1 MLQSTQ
7 NQGNAPKYSPS
18 PNTFTPPKN
27 ISSSMEQATIGRSVV
42 IKGEVS
48 GAESL
53 YVDGRIEG
61 TVNFADSRV
70 TIGRSGVIVANINAK
85 EVVIM
90 GTVTGNIHCTD
101 RLDIR
106 SEGSLT
112 GDVVTPR
119 ICVED
124 GAVLKGGVEVRCR
137 TTDRKSAV
145 EDGRKLQSP
154 LKPRRQPPPQPERDV
169 GHAVI
174 RQQGHVQRVELRT
187 SPRKWALRIRS
198 SVPFIFHLLNSLFL
212 FRFVLFQIKRGRIHA
227 VAQARRR
234 WTVGKTCPR
243 CALQRAQRASVRTM
257 P

>member
-1 MLQSTQ
+1 MLQSTL
-7 NQGNAPKYSPS
+7 NPTNAPKFSPS
-18 PNTFTPPKN
+18 PNTYTPPKN
-27 ISSSMEQATIGRSVV
+27 VSSSMEQATIGRSVV

-48 GAESL
+48 GAEAL

-70 TIGRSGVIVANINAK
+70 SIGRSGVIVANINAK

-124 GAVLKGGVEVRCR
+124 GAVLKGAVEVRAEQHQNEKAQSKQ
-137 TTDRKSAV
+137 TEAV
-145 EDGRKLQSP
+145 
-154 LKPRRQPPPQPERDV
+154 KPAEPPKV
-169 GHAVI
+169 
-174 RQQGHVQRVELRT
+174 
-187 SPRKWALRIRS
+187 
-198 SVPFIFHLLNSLFL
+198 
-212 FRFVLFQIKRGRIHA
+212 A
-227 VAQARRR
+227 VAA
-234 WTVGKTCPR
+234 
-243 CALQRAQRASVRTM
+243 AASGTSATLSHGSKVM
-257 P
+257 YNESN